1 LNHRDG
7 SKSSDKSAAVL
18 FAVLDDDG
26 IFEEEKLRV
35 RLGLTPAT
43 LYRHLSALVSSGLLM
58 RVRRGQYC
66 PGPSLLK
73 QTERFSL
80 NDILARAG
88 RVPLRRLSDNLSVT
102 AHLGILETHMV
113 TYLVKVSAG
122 DESVFTREDGQLEAY
137 CSGIGKILLAALPDE
152 ELDRYLGDGPF
163 PGLTART
170 ITDPCEML
178 QEFERIRAQGFA
190 LDEGEIDDRLY
201 CVAVPVYGRRGDT
214 LAGLSISAAPGRL
227 PPVQT
232 CLAALHETS
241 SRLSTLF

>member
-1 LNHRDG
+1 ML
-7 SKSSDKSAAVL
+7 L
-18 FAVLDDDG
+18 AVLDHG
-26 IFEEEKLRV
+26 GRFEEEKLTV

-80 NDILARAG
+80 NDILIRAG
-88 RVPLRRLSDNLSVT
+88 RAPLQRLSDKLSVT

-113 TYLVKVSAG
+113 TYLLKVSAG
-122 DESVFTREDGQLEAY
+122 EEAVFTREGGQLEAY
-137 CSGIGKILLAALPDE
+137 CSGIGKILLAALPNE

-163 PGLTART
+163 PSLTTRT
-170 ITDPCEML
+170 ITAPFEML

-190 LDEGEIDDRLY
+190 LDKGEIDDRLY
-201 CVAVPVYGRRGDT
+201 CVAVPVYGKRGDA

-227 PPVQT
+227 PPLQT
-232 CLAALHETS
+232 CLSALHETS